1 MAVVGAP
8 EVVAEVTGAPEVA
21 VEVAVGPPEVAEAAV
36 AAPGAGPVR
45 GPARVR
51 EPALGRAQGWTP
63 VPGPGPVPV
72 AQGEQVAGRV
82 LVAEGAPA
90 AARLQTVS
98 CPGPT
103 AFPQFAGIAASH
115 LGRG

>member
-1 MAVVGAP
+1 
-8 EVVAEVTGAPEVA
+8 VA
-21 VEVAVGPPEVAEAAV
+21 VEVAAV
-36 AAPGAGPVR
+36 RAPGSEPVP

-51 EPALGRAQGWTP
+51 EPALGRAQVWTP
-63 VPGPGPVPV
+63 VPGPGRVPV
-72 AQGEQVAGRV
+72 AQGTPVV
-82 LVAEGAPA
+82 EGAPVA
-90 AARLQTVS
+90 VPVAARVQTVS